1 MQIDLQRQ
9 KEENGKKFFK
19 GGRDLQCR
27 ILKSLIQLRP
37 RRKGMRDHKKVILEE
52 MSKISKRHHASDLS
66 STINLK
72 QEKGKENHT

>member
-1 MQIDLQRQ
+1 
-9 KEENGKKFFK
+9 
-19 GGRDLQCR
+19 
-27 ILKSLIQLRP
+27 
-37 RRKGMRDHKKVILEE
+37 MRDHKKVILEE